1 MKILLEYVKQYRKT
15 AVFVLLA
22 LLTFWLLFFLYR
34 LPIQAAEYGT
44 LLVIFWGGLIF
55 VPDYLDF
62 RKKHKILKEFLDRE
76 ADEIK

>member
-34 LPIQAAEYGT
+34 LPIQAAKYGT

-62 RKKHKILKEFLDRE
+62 RKKT
-76 ADEIK
+76 